1 MSRISLPEFTAILDR
16 ELPITR
22 LRGIQTEVIEHG
34 HGRLRMVYKPDLV
47 RPGGTVA
54 GPAMMALA
62 DIAMY
67 AVVLSL
73 LGPVEL
79 AGTTNLSINFLRKPA
94 PGDIVAEAHALKGGR
109 RLIVVEVELYSECP
123 EATGDGQGDDR
134 LLVAHTVGTYS
145 APPLPDSAA
154 VGKAFQ
160 AGSWDAVS

>member
-22 LRGIQTEVIEHG
+22 LLGIRTEAIEQG
-34 HGRLRMVYKPDLV
+34 YGRLRMAFNPDLV

-79 AGTTNLSINFLRKPA
+79 AVTTNLSINFLRKPE
-94 PGDIVAEAHALKGGR
+94 PGDIVAEARSLKGGK
-109 RLIVVEVELYSECP
+109 RLIVVEVELYAEDPDS
-123 EATGDGQGDDR
+123 ADGR
-134 LLVAHTVGTYS
+134 ALVAHTVGTYS
-145 APPLPDSAA
+145 APPLPDPEA
-154 VGKAFQ
+154 VGEAIQ
-160 AGSWDAVS
+160 AGDWSKVP

>member
-1 MSRISLPEFTAILDR
+1 MSRISLPEFNTILDR
-16 ELPITR
+16 ELPMTR
-22 LRGIQTEVIEHG
+22 MLGISTEHIEHG
-34 HGRLRMVYKPDLV
+34 QGRLRMAFNPDLI

-79 AGTTNLSINFLRKPA
+79 AVTTNLSINFLRKPE
-94 PGDIVAEAHALKGGR
+94 PGDVIAEAHALKGGR
-109 RLIVVEVELYSECP
+109 RLIVVEVELYSERP
-123 EATGDGQGDDR
+123 GPDGDR

-145 APPLPDSAA
+145 APPLPDAGA
-154 VGKAFQ
+154 VEKAIE
-160 AGSWDAVS
+160 AGGWDKVS

>member
-1 MSRISLPEFTAILDR
+1 MSRISLPEFNAILDR
-16 ELPITR
+16 ELPMTR
-22 LRGIQTEVIEHG
+22 LLGIRTEAIEHG
-34 HGRLRMVYKPDLV
+34 HGRLRMDYKPDLV

-79 AGTTNLSINFLRKPA
+79 AVTTNLSINFLRKPA
-94 PGDIVAEAHALKGGR
+94 PGDIVAEARALKGGR
-109 RLIVVEVELYSECP
+109 RLIVVEVELFSVDGE
-123 EATGDGQGDDR
+123 GDGEGNGEG

-145 APPLPDSAA
+145 APPLPDEGA
-154 VGKAFQ
+154 VERAIQ
-160 AGSWDAVS
+160 AGSWDAVP

>member
-1 MSRISLPEFTAILDR
+1 MSRISLPEFNAILDR
-16 ELPITR
+16 ELPMTR
-22 LRGIQTEVIEHG
+22 LLGIHTEAIEHG
-34 HGRLRMVYKPDLV
+34 RGRLRMAYKPDLV

-79 AGTTNLSINFLRKPA
+79 AVTTNLSINFLRKPA
-94 PGDIVAEAHALKGGR
+94 PGDIVAEARALKGGR
-109 RLIVVEVELYSECP
+109 RLIVVEVELFSV
-123 EATGDGQGDDR
+123 DGEGGEGGNDADG

-145 APPLPDSAA
+145 APPLPDEGA
-154 VGKAFQ
+154 VERAIQ

>member
-22 LRGIQTEVIEHG
+22 LLGIRTEAIEHG
-34 HGRLRMVYKPDLV
+34 RGRLRMAFNPDLV

-62 DIAMY
+62 DVAMY

-79 AGTTNLSINFLRKPA
+79 AVTTNLSINFLRKPA
-94 PGDIVAEAHALKGGR
+94 PGDVIAEAHALKGGR
-109 RLIVVEVELYSECP
+109 RLIVVEVELYSGTSDP
-123 EATGDGQGDDR
+123 DGER

-145 APPLPDSAA
+145 APPLPESAA
-154 VGKAFQ
+154 VEKAIE
-160 AGSWDAVS
+160 AGSWDKVS

>member
-22 LRGIQTEVIEHG
+22 LLGIRTEVIEHG
-34 HGRLRMVYKPDLV
+34 HGRLRMPFNPDLV

-79 AGTTNLSINFLRKPA
+79 AVTTNLSINFLRKPA
-94 PGDIVAEAHALKGGR
+94 PGDIVAEARSLKGGK
-109 RLIVVEVELYSECP
+109 RLIVAEVELYSDDP
-123 EATGDGQGDDR
+123 DSPGGQV
-134 LLVAHTVGTYS
+134 LVAHTVGTYS
-145 APPLPDSAA
+145 APPLPDPDA
-154 VGKAFQ
+154 VGQ
-160 AGSWDAVS
+160 AIRAGGWPTVS

>member
-22 LRGIQTEVIEHG
+22 LLGIQTEVIEHG
-34 HGRLRMVYKPDLV
+34 HGRLRMSFNPDLV

-79 AGTTNLSINFLRKPA
+79 AVTTNLSINFLRKPA
-94 PGDIVAEAHALKGGR
+94 PGDIVAEARALKGGK
-109 RLIVVEVELYSECP
+109 RLIVAEVELYSDDP
-123 EATGDGQGDDR
+123 DSPDGQV
-134 LLVAHTVGTYS
+134 LVAHTVGTYS
-145 APPLPDSAA
+145 APPLPDSDA
-154 VGKAFQ
+154 VGQ
-160 AGSWDAVS
+160 AIRAGEWPVVS

>member
-22 LRGIQTEVIEHG
+22 LLGIWTEAISHG
-34 HGRLRMVYKPDLV
+34 QGRLRMVYNPDLV

-62 DIAMY
+62 DVAMY

-79 AGTTNLSINFLRKPA
+79 AVTTNLHINFLRKPA
-94 PGDIVAEAHALKGGR
+94 PGDIVAEAHALKGGK
-109 RLIVVEVELYSECP
+109 RLIVVEVELYSEAAP
-123 EATGDGQGDDR
+123 RETENA
-134 LLVAHTVGTYS
+134 LVAHVTGTYS
-145 APPLPDSAA
+145 APPNPNPAA
-154 VGKAFQ
+154 VSRAIEAAARQTG
-160 AGSWDAVS
+160 